1 MSTTDL
7 LEFENVGAW
16 DGVYRVAECRRA
28 LSPSGLPGID
38 HALNPYGG
46 CEHGCIYCYA
56 PEVTHADWDG
66 WRVVK
71 IGRAHV

>member
-38 HALNPYGG
+38 YALNPYGG
-46 CEHGCIYCYA
+46 
-56 PEVTHADWDG
+56 
-66 WRVVK
+66 
-71 IGRAHV
+71 